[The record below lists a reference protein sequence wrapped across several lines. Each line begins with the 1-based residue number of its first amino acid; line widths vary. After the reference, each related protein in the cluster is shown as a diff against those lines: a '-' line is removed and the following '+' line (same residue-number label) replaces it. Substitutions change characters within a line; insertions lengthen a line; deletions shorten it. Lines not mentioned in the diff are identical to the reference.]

1 MAIDKQL
8 YTLDEYH
15 RIIDMPENQDRILE
29 LIDGELVEKMP
40 SFTPSRIASRI
51 SYKFNRYLEDRPIG
65 YITGEAGGYIMSSE
79 VVFNPDVGYISKVRL
94 PEEPEREAPVPPD
107 LAVEVKSP
115 TDSKRAMRRKAE
127 RYLELG
133 TRIVWLVF
141 PDERV
146 IEVYMPDED
155 VKTLAVNDTLDGGEV
170 LPGFTLSVS
179 ELFLSK

>member
-15 RIIDMPENQDRILE
+15 SIIDMPENRDRILE

-51 SYKFNRYLEDRPIG
+51 SYKFNRYLEDHPIG
-65 YITGEAGGYIMSSE
+65 YVTGEAGGYIMSNE
-79 VVFNPDVGYISKVRL
+79 FVFNPDVGYISKVRL

-133 TRIVWLVF
+133 TRVVWLVF
-141 PDERV
+141 PDEQE
-146 IEVYMPDED
+146 IEVYLPDED
-155 VKTLAVNDTLDGGEV
+155 VKTLRVGDTLDGGEV